1 MKIGIY
7 DETKAKEQ
15 AKLYLA
21 KSIKTLSSILGLDL
35 NNIDINKQN
44 PYQEGTHLFAAYN
57 CLINEI
63 KAYNKIVG
71 ESNE

>member
-7 DETKAKEQ
+7 DEIKAKEQ

-21 KSIKTLSSILGLDL
+21 KSIKILSSILGLDFD
-35 NNIDINKQN
+35 NVDINKQN

-57 CLINEI
+57 CLVNEI
-63 KAYNKIVG
+63 KAYKKIVG